1 MLFIR
6 LRGWLTRYIWP
17 DYAQRMLIQDVKRE
31 ITGFVRGDANSQD
44 DKRPRPRES

>member
-17 DYAQRMLIQDVKRE
+17 DYAQRMLIQDAKRE
-31 ITGFVRGDANSQD
+31 INGFVRGDANYRD
-44 DKRPRPRES
+44 DKRPRPGG